1 MTGWTDPEPDRR
13 PQRRSFAADLMGL
26 VVVLLFVIF
35 PDRLTDTVRW
45 IVIGALAAYHVLRFL
60 TGIPKW
66 SRRR

>member
-1 MTGWTDPEPDRR
+1 MGLGPASTPGRDIIIAILT
-13 PQRRSFAADLMGL
+13 LGL